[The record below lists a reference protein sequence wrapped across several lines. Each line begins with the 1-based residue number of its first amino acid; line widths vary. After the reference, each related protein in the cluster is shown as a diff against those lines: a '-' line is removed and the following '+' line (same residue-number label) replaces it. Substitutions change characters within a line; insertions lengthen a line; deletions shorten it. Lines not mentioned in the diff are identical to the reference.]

1 MTERSPEVDAYIAAQ
16 PAEKRETLEAVRALV
31 HETIPGATEGIRY
44 KMPAFLTTDVVC
56 TLAAQKSY
64 FGLYVCNPALL
75 DKHREA
81 LSDLNLGK
89 GCIRFKALDAVPIAA
104 LKAVLLDAAKEPGW
118 AH

>member
-1 MTERSPEVDAYIAAQ
+1 MTDRSPEVDAYIAAQ
-16 PAEKRETLEAVRALV
+16 PAEKCETLEAVRALI
-31 HETIPGATEGIRY
+31 HETVPGVTEDIRY

-64 FGLYVCNPALL
+64 FGLYICDPELL

-81 LSDLNLGK
+81 LAGLNLGK
-89 GCIRFKALDAVPIAA
+89 GCIRFKSLDDVPVAA
-104 LKAVLLDAAKEPGW
+104 LKAVLLDAAINPGW